1 MAKLHRNSHWLVKNL
16 NGTTDNKCECASWI
30 AHWRNCTGSDR
41 VLCCV
46 VPCGRLAQ
54 VGAHVIVID
63 RRSDRSWW
71 IVPMCKKHNNTH
83 NQEPM
88 YIKRDIEMV
97 SANVYRTCHQG
108 DWSWTVP

>member
-1 MAKLHRNSHWLVKNL
+1 MTLRSAYFTGIDLGYQNL
-16 NGTTDNKCECASWI
+16 
-30 AHWRNCTGSDR
+30 
-41 VLCCV
+41 L
-46 VPCGRLAQ
+46 